1 MKQFEELTSKE
12 LWGLRN
18 EIVLNSLFIADYSN
32 HYNFDEKDV
41 SCFFDGYMS
50 YLEELGEEQN
60 INDIMSLDNED
71 NLYSWFNCYDDLS
84 WIKTKNNLE

>member
-12 LWGLRN
+12 LWGLRT
-18 EIVLNSLFIADYSN
+18 EITLNSLFIADYSS
-32 HYNFDEKDV
+32 HYNFNEKDV
-41 SCFFDGYMS
+41 SCFFDGYVS

-60 INDIMSLDNED
+60 INDFMSLDNED

-84 WIKTKNNLE
+84 WIKINLE